1 MGMWHAVRG
10 NRRGA
15 IALLAATLA
24 GCASHATLTDSRA
37 AVAGAIVDA
46 EQRCTAL
53 ASYSGW
59 GVNVTTARLT
69 PEGRVLAE
77 DGSGRVDPSRPI
89 VPAHCLV
96 QGVINQ
102 RTGADGREFGIG
114 FDMRLPLDW
123 NGRFAFHGGAGM
135 DGWLM
140 PAIGDIDATV
150 NPPALT
156 RGFAVIST
164 NGGHSG
170 FFTDASFGTDQQAR
184 IDYAY
189 NALDK
194 TTLLG
199 KELVRAFYGS
209 KPEYSYMLGCSN
221 GGRQGLIASQR
232 LPLHFDGIVSGDPS
246 LRFSRI
252 AIDEMWNQNVLAK
265 IAPRDESGQPI
276 ISQVFSDAD
285 LQLVRG
291 GVLKQC
297 DALDGLKDGLIHDWQ
312 ACGFD
317 PGVLTCKGGKTASCL
332 SNDQVG
338 ALRAMHEGPRTRDG
352 TSIYGPFNYDTGIA
366 SDAWRGMRLGRST
379 SGQSDAADA
388 TLGLGQFSLY
398 QLTPPEPGFDPK
410 GPVDW
415 DDVLERVRHTAA
427 LGDADSP
434 FLNTFA
440 SRGKMIVYN
449 GLSDQGMASS
459 ELVDWYDQVVDVNG
473 ESVRDSVRLFLIPG
487 MTHCR
492 GGEATDEF
500 DMLDAIQAWVERGEA
515 PDRIRA
521 TSRSIPGISRPLC
534 PHPKVARYVGGD
546 PASADSFECRE

>member
-1 MGMWHAVRG
+1 MRADRPRSRVRQAVLV
-10 NRRGA
+10 
-15 IALLAATLA
+15 ALATVLA
-24 GCASHATLTDSRA
+24 GSANHAGLADSNP
-37 AVAGAIVDA
+37 AGDA
-46 EQRCTAL
+46 RQRCEAL
-53 ASYSGW
+53 ANYAGW
-59 GVNVTTARLT
+59 GVQVTTAQLV

-77 DGSGRVDPSRPI
+77 DGSGRVDPSRPV

-96 QGVINQ
+96 QGIINQ
-102 RTGADGREFGIG
+102 RTNAAGRDLGIG
-114 FDMRLPLDW
+114 FDLRLPLEW

-170 FFTDASFGTDQQAR
+170 SFVDASFGTDQQAR

-194 TTLLG
+194 TALLG
-199 KELVRAFYGS
+199 KELVQAFYGS
-209 KPEYSYMLGCSN
+209 KPRFSYMLGCSN

-232 LPLHFDGIVSGDPS
+232 LPLMFDGIVSGDPS

-252 AIDEMWNQNVLAK
+252 AIDEMWNLNVLAR
-265 IAPRDESGQPI
+265 IAPRDEAGRPI
-276 ISQVFSDAD
+276 YSQAFSDSD
-285 LQLVRG
+285 LQLVKG
-291 GVLKQC
+291 AVLNQC

-312 ACGFD
+312 ACDFD
-317 PGVLTCKGGKTASCL
+317 PGVLTCQAGKTQSCL
-332 SNDQVG
+332 AGEQVQ
-338 ALRAMHEGPRTRDG
+338 ALLAMHDGPRTSDG
-352 TSIYGPFNYDTGIA
+352 KSIYGPFNYDTGIA

-379 SGQSDAADA
+379 TGEPDAADA
-388 TLGLGQFSLY
+388 TLGHAQFTLY
-398 QLTPPEPGFDPK
+398 QLTPPEPGFDPT
-410 GPVDW
+410 GTVDW
-415 DDVLERVRHTAA
+415 DEMLERVRYTAA
-427 LGDADSP
+427 MSDADSP
-434 FLNTFA
+434 FVNTFA
-440 SRGKMIVYN
+440 EHGKMIVYN

-459 ELVDWYDQVVDVNG
+459 ELADWYEQVVAVNG
-473 ESVRDSVRLFLIPG
+473 EQVRDSVRLFLIPG

-492 GGEATDEF
+492 GGDATDEF
-500 DMLDAIQAWVERGEA
+500 DMLEAIQAWVEEGRA

-546 PASADSFECRE
+546 PADASSFECRD